1 MAADLPDMEA
11 GLTELEI
18 SSEGLANRWP
28 LSEFA
33 VEQAG
38 EGKVVTDAESI
49 LELRISMSSFH
60 RLLHCKYRENQYRV
74 VDCWKVCW
82 KLKLSVSFL

>member
-33 VEQAG
+33 E
-38 EGKVVTDAESI
+38 
-49 LELRISMSSFH
+49 
-60 RLLHCKYRENQYRV
+60 
-74 VDCWKVCW
+74 
-82 KLKLSVSFL
+82 